1 MDAGRCMLYG
11 RGRLSGQG
19 MNRVLGFLIRILVI
33 MLILALLGGA
43 GWLLHN
49 YCGWTWQSV
58 AALGLALAAVVIAGI
73 TLRYFHYKSR
83 EKRFLKRMVEHDNP
97 SLSSQSDD
105 ESVAK
110 LRDRWNAGI
119 KALESSVLPDHGSA
133 IYSLPWFM
141 LFGESGTGKSTAVLH
156 SRLGTYSG
164 WMDASSTKPTS
175 TRNCDWWFFKNA
187 VVIDTAGHYAVPQGN
202 GDSREWQEFVSLL
215 AAYRRKEPLN
225 GLILTLST
233 EQLQRGQESLILY
246 GHNLRVGIHTL
257 ARAMGASFPI
267 YILVTKVDR
276 ILGFNELGA
285 LLSNE
290 ECHQALGLL
299 NPETGAEGHLDT
311 MAFLEKALAHTSQRL
326 QDLSMLFCTDA
337 RQNASRIAAMPAE
350 LAKYFPAIRAFTE
363 AVFAPGYYDKPQ
375 SLRGIFFSSGRQ
387 EGAVTSGILS
397 GLATFKDR
405 SWSLPDTSKSLFL
418 RDFFSCIL
426 PKDRPLSDIADR
438 WLSRQSFRR
447 YRPYMC
453 YLIFMLLLCSF
464 FTLSFRIHMDDMQQ
478 RQKSIPA
485 AVTLDPNLNK
495 RVESLS
501 VVADTIQAFEK
512 DVHEHR
518 FLKPGRVQSQM
529 VLDSLKHNY
538 VAWVRP
544 DLIFPETDKL
554 DQDLAAMPRDKAR
567 HFLVSLCDYNS
578 WLNTIFD
585 RVRTGSDLPPV
596 SDQMDV
602 MLNDLEEYL
611 PYCSMYLRNVLA
623 SYARW
628 ENPQIRDT
636 ILADKS
642 STLNAYMHV
651 LGTNLDWLT
660 EWLNTRPGVEP
671 VRLTSFWPKGPAE
684 PFVPPAYTVAGFTRM
699 EAILTRLRDTV
710 EDNQNFSVIEEQY
723 RNDYADALRASWWQ
737 LAEAFP
743 LALQSNISRD
753 SWSRLNLVM
762 AGYDNPY
769 YSFLAAMAQ
778 AFKKVADKGRPNME
792 DTLILAFA
800 DLVAYQKQGNAP
812 GTLNQKIQQKKEE
825 FTASLSEKHAQ
836 HLHDRIYASKE
847 LAAYHD
853 ALADLRQNT
862 ETSPKAMAM
871 MATVFKGG
879 SESSAT
885 ALVKA
890 IQAAEQIQLHT
901 CTTFREHEAF
911 WRLIK
916 GPLAWYTYM
925 AVIRSACELNASWNS
940 TVINPITMMPQESVL
955 DMIYDEQSPINKF
968 IQGPCQPFLS
978 MAQGS
983 FAPATW
989 NGLRFPLKQEFLSF
1003 LDQKSNPAYKAKEK
1017 YVVGITALPVNV
1029 NDMAAKPHRAR
1040 LRLECGDQTQIL
1052 DNYNYEVSTKFTW
1065 EPAICGKVSLEF
1077 TFDTQTVTTTWED
1090 EWAFQTFL
1098 KDFSGGEVLLTPED
1112 FPGQEEAL
1120 KELDVRE
1127 IRVRYSLSNVNDAL
1141 MAERTPTTP
1150 LPAEAAM
1157 CTDKWDENIVFSNFA
1172 SWNSE
1177 LPLTVHPKDRKDGR
1191 DSKKGKKKKTVQ
1203 PVLPQAGEDAQ
1214 GAQQPATRSAR

>member
-1 MDAGRCMLYG
+1 MPNG
-11 RGRLSGQG
+11 RGWLSGQG
-19 MNRVLGFLIRILVI
+19 MNRFLGYLIRILVI

-43 GWLLHN
+43 GWLLHY
-49 YCGWTWQSV
+49 YCDWTWQSV
-58 AALGLALAAVVIAGI
+58 AALGAALAAVVIVAI
-73 TLRYFHYKSR
+73 MLRYFHYKRR
-83 EKRFLKRMVEHDNP
+83 EKRFLKRMVEHGNP
-97 SLSSQSDD
+97 SLTTQRDD
-105 ESVAK
+105 ESLAK
-110 LRDRWNAGI
+110 LRDRWRTGI
-119 KALESSVLPDHGSA
+119 KALENSVLPDHGSA

-141 LFGESGTGKSTAVLH
+141 LFGESGSGKSTAVLH

-164 WMDASSTKPTS
+164 WMDASSTKPAS

-202 GDSREWQEFVSLL
+202 GDSREWLAFVSLL

-233 EQLQRGQESLILY
+233 EQLQRGQESLIVY
-246 GHNLRVGIHTL
+246 GHTLRTGIHTL
-257 ARAMGASFPI
+257 ARAMGASFPV

-299 NPETGAEGHLDT
+299 NPESGAEGHLEN

-326 QDLSMLFCTDA
+326 QDLSMLFCAEA
-337 RQNASRIAAMPAE
+337 RQNASRIAALPAE
-350 LAKYFPAIRAFTE
+350 LAKLFPAIRAFTE
-363 AVFAPGYYDKPQ
+363 SVFAPGTYDKAQ

-387 EGAVTSGILS
+387 EGAVTSNILS
-397 GLATFKDR
+397 GLQTFKDT
-405 SWSLPDTSKSLFL
+405 SWALPGTSKSLFL

-447 YRPYMC
+447 YRPYLC
-453 YLIFMLLLCSF
+453 YLVFMLVLCSY
-464 FTLSFRIHMDDMQQ
+464 FTLSFRIHMEDMLA

-485 AVTLDPNLNK
+485 AISLDANLNK

-501 VVADTIQAFEK
+501 VAADTIQSFEK

-518 FLKPGRVQSQM
+518 FLKPGRVQAQQ

-538 VAWVRP
+538 VTWVRP
-544 DLIFPETDKL
+544 DLIFPEVDKM
-554 DQDLAAMPRDKAR
+554 DQDLLAMPKDKAR
-567 HFLVSLCDYNS
+567 HFLVSFCDYNS
-578 WLNTIFD
+578 WVNTIFE

-596 SDQMDV
+596 SDQRDE
-602 MLNDLEEYL
+602 MLADLEEYL
-611 PYCSMYLRNVLA
+611 PYSSNYLRNVLA

-628 ENPQIRDT
+628 EDPKIRDT

-642 STLNAYMHV
+642 STINGYLHI

-660 EWLNTRPGVEP
+660 EWLNTRPGVAP
-671 VRLTSFWPKGPAE
+671 VRLTTFWPNGPAE
-684 PFVPPAYTVAGFTRM
+684 PYIPPAYTVEGFTRM

-710 EDNQNFSVIEEQY
+710 DDNQAFSVLEEQF
-723 RNDYADALRASWWQ
+723 RNDYADALRSSWWQ
-737 LAEAFP
+737 LADSFP

-753 SWSRLNLVM
+753 SWSRLNIVM

-769 YSFLAAMAQ
+769 YAFLASMAK
-778 AFKKVADKGRPNME
+778 AFKKVADKGRPNIE
-792 DTLILAFA
+792 DTLIQAFA
-800 DLVAYQKQGNAP
+800 DLVAYQKKSDTP
-812 GTLNQKIQQKKEE
+812 DTLDQKLLQKKEE
-825 FTASLSEKHAQ
+825 LTAQINEKHAQ
-836 HLHDRIYASKE
+836 HLHDRTAASKE
-847 LAAYHD
+847 LADYHA
-853 ALADLRQNT
+853 ALTELKQNT
-862 ETSPKAMAM
+862 ENPSKAMTMIAS
-871 MATVFKGG
+871 VFKGG
-879 SESSAT
+879 SESSQT
-885 ALVKA
+885 ALIKA

-901 CTTFREHEAF
+901 CSTYREHEAF

-925 AVIRSACELNASWNS
+925 AVIRSACELNDSWNT
-940 TVINPITMMPQESVL
+940 TVLNPITMMPQESVL

-978 MAQGS
+978 MASGS
-983 FAPATW
+983 FSPATW
-989 NGLRFPLKQEFLSF
+989 HGLRFPLKQEFLSF
-1003 LDQKSNPAYKAKEK
+1003 LDQKSDPARKAKEK

-1098 KDFSGGEVLLTPED
+1098 KDFSGGEVVLTPED
-1112 FPGQEEAL
+1112 FPGQEEVL
-1120 KELDVRE
+1120 NELDVKE

-1141 MAERTPTTP
+1141 LAERTPTIP

-1157 CTDKWDENIVFSNFA
+1157 CTDKWDDNIVFSNFA
-1172 SWNSE
+1172 TGNSE
-1177 LPLTVHPKDRKDGR
+1177 LPLTVHPRDKK
-1191 DSKKGKKKKTVQ
+1191 DSKKGQKKKTVQ
-1203 PVLPQAGEDAQ
+1203 PARTQTGESGQDA
-1214 GAQQPATRSAR
+1214 AQPATRSAR

>member
-1 MDAGRCMLYG
+1 
-11 RGRLSGQG
+11 

-43 GWLLHN
+43 GWLLHY
-49 YCGWTWQSV
+49 YCDWTWQSV
-58 AALGLALAAVVIAGI
+58 AALGAALAAVVIVAI
-73 TLRYFHYKSR
+73 MLRYFHYKRR
-83 EKRFLKRMVEHDNP
+83 EKRFLRRMVEHDNP
-97 SLSSQSDD
+97 SLSSQNDD
-105 ESVAK
+105 ENLAK
-110 LRDRWNAGI
+110 LRDRWSTGI
-119 KALESSVLPDHGSA
+119 KALESSVLPDKGSA

-141 LFGESGTGKSTAVLH
+141 LFGESGSGKSTAVLH
-156 SRLGTYSG
+156 SRLGTFAG
-164 WMDASSTKPTS
+164 WRDASATKPAS
-175 TRNCDWWFFKNA
+175 THNCDWWFFKNA

-202 GDSREWQEFVSLL
+202 GQESREWQEFVSLL
-215 AAYRRKEPLN
+215 SAYRRKEPLN

-233 EQLQRGQESLILY
+233 EQLQRGQESLIIY
-246 GHNLRVGIHTL
+246 GHHLRTGIHTL
-257 ARAMGASFPI
+257 ARAMGASFPV

-276 ILGFNELGA
+276 ILGFNELGD

-299 NPETGAEGHLDT
+299 NPENGAEGHLDN

-326 QDLSMLFCTDA
+326 QDLSMLFCAEA
-337 RQNASRIAAMPAE
+337 RHNATRIAAMPAE
-350 LAKYFPAIRAFTE
+350 LGKLFPAIRAFTE
-363 AVFAPGYYDKPQ
+363 AVFSPGSYDKPQ

-387 EGAVTSGILS
+387 EGAVTSNILS
-397 GLATFKDR
+397 GTETFKER
-405 SWSLPDTSKSLFL
+405 SWALPGTSKSLFL

-453 YLIFMLLLCSF
+453 YLLFMLVLCSY
-464 FTLSFRIHMDDMQQ
+464 FTLSFKIHMEDMVA

-485 AVTLDPNLNK
+485 AVSLDANLNK
-495 RVESLS
+495 RAEALS

-518 FLKPGRVQSQM
+518 FLKPGRTQAKQ

-544 DLIFPETDKL
+544 DLIFPETDRL
-554 DQDLAAMPRDKAR
+554 DQDLSAMPRDKAR

-596 SDQMDV
+596 SDQTDQ
-602 MLNDLEEYL
+602 MLFGLEEYL
-611 PYCSMYLRNVLA
+611 PNCSVYLRNVLA

-628 ENPQIRDT
+628 ENPKIRDT

-660 EWLNTRPGVEP
+660 EWLNMRPGVEP
-671 VRLTSFWPKGPAE
+671 VRLTSFWPKGPAD

-699 EAILTRLRDTV
+699 EAILTRLRNTV
-710 EDNQNFSVIEEQY
+710 DDNQAFSVIEAQY
-723 RNDYADALRASWWQ
+723 RNEYADALRASWWQ

-743 LALQSNISRD
+743 LALQSNISRE

-769 YSFLAAMAQ
+769 YAFITSMAR
-778 AFKKVADKGRPNME
+778 AFKKVADKGRPNVE

-800 DLVAYQKQGNAP
+800 DLVAYKKKGNAP
-812 GTLNQKIQQKKEE
+812 ETLDQKLQNKKEE
-825 FTASLSEKHAQ
+825 LTARLSETNAQ
-836 HLHDRIYASKE
+836 HLQDRTNVSKA
-847 LAAYHD
+847 LSAYQD
-853 ALADLRQNT
+853 ALGELRQNT

-871 MATVFKGG
+871 MASVFKGG
-879 SESSAT
+879 SESSST

-890 IQAAEQIQLHT
+890 IQAAEQIQLYT
-901 CTTFREHEAF
+901 CTTFREHEDF

-925 AVIRSACELNASWNS
+925 AVIRSACELNNSWNA

-968 IQGPCQPFLS
+968 IQGPCQPFIS
-978 MAQGS
+978 MMHGS

-989 NGLRFPLKQEFLSF
+989 QGLRFPLRQEFLTF
-1003 LDQKSNPAYKAKEK
+1003 LDQKSAPARKAKEK

-1077 TFDTQTVTTTWED
+1077 TFDSQTVTTTWED

-1112 FPGQEEAL
+1112 FPGQEDVL
-1120 KELDVRE
+1120 NDLDVKE

-1172 SWNSE
+1172 SWESA

-1203 PVLPQAGEDAQ
+1203 PLLPQRGNSGQ
-1214 GAQQPATRSAR
+1214 GAALPATRSAR

>member
-1 MDAGRCMLYG
+1 
-11 RGRLSGQG
+11 

-43 GWLLHN
+43 GWLLHY
-49 YCGWTWQSV
+49 YCDWTWQSV
-58 AALGLALAAVVIAGI
+58 AALGAALAAVVIVAI
-73 TLRYFHYKSR
+73 MLRYFHYKRR
-83 EKRFLKRMVEHDNP
+83 EKRFLRRMVEHDNP
-97 SLSSQSDD
+97 SLSSQNDD
-105 ESVAK
+105 ENLAK
-110 LRDRWNAGI
+110 LRDRWSTGI
-119 KALESSVLPDHGSA
+119 KALESSVLPDKGSA

-141 LFGESGTGKSTAVLH
+141 LFGESGSGKSTAVLH
-156 SRLGTYSG
+156 SRLGTFAG
-164 WMDASSTKPTS
+164 WRDASATKPAS
-175 TRNCDWWFFKNA
+175 THNCDWWFFKNA

-202 GDSREWQEFVSLL
+202 GQESREWQEFVSLL
-215 AAYRRKEPLN
+215 SAYRRKEPLN

-233 EQLQRGQESLILY
+233 EQLQRGQESLIIY
-246 GHNLRVGIHTL
+246 GHHLRTGIHTL
-257 ARAMGASFPI
+257 ARAMGASFPV

-276 ILGFNELGA
+276 ILGFNELGD

-299 NPETGAEGHLDT
+299 NPENGAEGHLDN

-326 QDLSMLFCTDA
+326 QDLSMLFCAEA
-337 RQNASRIAAMPAE
+337 RHNATRIAAMPAE
-350 LAKYFPAIRAFTE
+350 LGKLFPAIRAFTE
-363 AVFAPGYYDKPQ
+363 AVFSPGSYDKPQ

-387 EGAVTSGILS
+387 EGAVTSNILS
-397 GLATFKDR
+397 GTETFKER
-405 SWSLPDTSKSLFL
+405 SWALPGTSKSLFL

-453 YLIFMLLLCSF
+453 YLLFMLVLCSY
-464 FTLSFRIHMDDMQQ
+464 FTLSFKIHMEDMVA

-485 AVTLDPNLNK
+485 AVSLDANLNK
-495 RVESLS
+495 RAEALS

-518 FLKPGRVQSQM
+518 FLKPGRTQAKQ

-544 DLIFPETDKL
+544 DLIFPETDRL
-554 DQDLAAMPRDKAR
+554 DQDLSAMPRDKAR

-596 SDQMDV
+596 SDQTDQ
-602 MLNDLEEYL
+602 MLFGLEEYL
-611 PYCSMYLRNVLA
+611 PNCSVYLRNVLA

-628 ENPQIRDT
+628 ENPKIRDT

-660 EWLNTRPGVEP
+660 EWLNMRPGVEP
-671 VRLTSFWPKGPAE
+671 VRLTSFWPKGPAD

-699 EAILTRLRDTV
+699 EAILTRLRNTV
-710 EDNQNFSVIEEQY
+710 DDNQAFSVIEAQY
-723 RNDYADALRASWWQ
+723 RNEYADALRASWWQ

-743 LALQSNISRD
+743 LALQSNISRE

-769 YSFLAAMAQ
+769 YAFITSMAR
-778 AFKKVADKGRPNME
+778 AFKKVADKGRPNVE

-800 DLVAYQKQGNAP
+800 DLVAYKKKGNAP
-812 GTLNQKIQQKKEE
+812 ETLDQKLQNKKEE
-825 FTASLSEKHAQ
+825 LTARLSETNAQ
-836 HLHDRIYASKE
+836 HLQDRTNVSKA
-847 LAAYHD
+847 LSAYQD
-853 ALADLRQNT
+853 ALGELRQNT

-871 MATVFKGG
+871 MASVFKGG
-879 SESSAT
+879 SESSST

-890 IQAAEQIQLHT
+890 IQAAEQIQLYT
-901 CTTFREHEAF
+901 CTTFREHEDF

-925 AVIRSACELNASWNS
+925 AVIRSACELNNSWNA

-968 IQGPCQPFLS
+968 IQGPCQPFIS
-978 MAQGS
+978 MMHGS

-989 NGLRFPLKQEFLSF
+989 QGLRFPLRQEFLTF
-1003 LDQKSNPAYKAKEK
+1003 LDQKSAPARKAKEK

-1077 TFDTQTVTTTWED
+1077 TFDSQTVTTTWED

-1112 FPGQEEAL
+1112 FPGQEDVL
-1120 KELDVRE
+1120 NDLDVKE

-1172 SWNSE
+1172 SWESA

-1203 PVLPQAGEDAQ
+1203 PLLPQPGNSGQ
-1214 GAQQPATRSAR
+1214 GAALPATRSAR

>member
-1 MDAGRCMLYG
+1 
-11 RGRLSGQG
+11 

-43 GWLLHN
+43 GWLLHY

-58 AALGLALAAVVIAGI
+58 AVLGLALAAVVIVAI
-73 TLRYFHYKSR
+73 MARYIHYKRR

-97 SLSSQSDD
+97 SLTTQGDD
-105 ESVAK
+105 ESLAR
-110 LRDRWNAGI
+110 LRERWRTGI
-119 KALESSVLPDHGSA
+119 RALENSVLPDHGSA

-141 LFGESGTGKSTAVLH
+141 LFGESGSGKSTAVLH
-156 SRLGTYSG
+156 SRLGTFSG
-164 WMDASSTKPTS
+164 WSDASSTKPAS

-187 VVIDTAGHYAVPQGN
+187 VVIDTAGHYAVPQNN
-202 GDSREWQEFVSLL
+202 GQESREWQEFVSLL

-233 EQLQRGQESLILY
+233 EQLQRGQESLIIY
-246 GHNLRVGIHTL
+246 GHTLRTGIHTL
-257 ARAMGASFPI
+257 ARAMGASFPV

-290 ECHQALGLL
+290 ECNQALGLL
-299 NPETGAEGHLDT
+299 NPESGAAGHLEN

-326 QDLSMLFCTDA
+326 QDLSMLFCAEA
-337 RQNASRIAAMPAE
+337 RQNASRIAALPAE
-350 LAKYFPAIRAFTE
+350 LAKFFPAIRAFTE
-363 AVFAPGYYDKPQ
+363 AVFAPGTYDEPQ

-387 EGAVTSGILS
+387 EGSVTSNILS
-397 GLATFKDR
+397 GLQTFKDTA
-405 SWSLPDTSKSLFL
+405 WALPGTNKSLFL

-453 YLIFMLLLCSF
+453 YLLFMLLLCAY
-464 FTLSFRIHMDDMQQ
+464 FTLSFKIHMDDMLA

-485 AVTLDPNLNK
+485 AITLDANLNK
-495 RVESLS
+495 RVEALS
-501 VVADTIQAFEK
+501 VAADTIQAFEK
-512 DVHEHR
+512 DVQEHR
-518 FLKPGRVQSQM
+518 FLKPGRIQAQQ

-544 DLIFPETDKL
+544 NLIFPETDKL
-554 DQDLAAMPRDKAR
+554 DHDLLVMPRDKAR
-567 HFLVSLCDYNS
+567 HFLVSFCDYNS
-578 WLNTIFD
+578 WLNTVID
-585 RVRTGSDLPPV
+585 RVRTGADLPPV
-596 SDQMDV
+596 SDQTDE
-602 MLNDLEEYL
+602 MLVDLQEYL
-611 PYCSMYLRNVLA
+611 PYCSVYLRNVLA
-623 SYARW
+623 SYASW
-628 ENPQIRDT
+628 EDPQIRDT

-642 STLNAYMHV
+642 STINAYLHI

-660 EWLNTRPGVEP
+660 EWLNLRPGVEP
-671 VRLTSFWPKGPAE
+671 VKLTSFWPKGPAE
-684 PFVPPAYTVAGFTRM
+684 PFVPPAYTVAGFNRM
-699 EAILTRLRDTV
+699 ESILNRLRDTV
-710 EDNQNFSVIEEQY
+710 DDNQAFSALEEQY

-743 LALQSNISRD
+743 LALQNNISRD

-769 YSFLAAMAQ
+769 YAFVTSMAR

-800 DLVAYQKQGNAP
+800 DLVAYQKKADKP
-812 GTLNQKIQQKKEE
+812 DTLDKKLIQKKEE
-825 FTASLSEKHAQ
+825 LTASLSEKHAQ
-836 HLHDRIYASKE
+836 HLHDRNSASKE

-862 ETSPKAMAM
+862 ETSPKAMTM
-871 MATVFKGG
+871 MASVFKGG
-879 SESSAT
+879 SQSSET
-885 ALVKA
+885 ALIKA
-890 IQAAEQIQLHT
+890 IQAAEVMQLHT
-901 CTTFREHEAF
+901 CSTYREHEAF

-925 AVIRSACELNASWNS
+925 AVIRSACELNASWNE
-940 TVINPITMMPQESVL
+940 TVLSPITMMPQESVL

-978 MAQGS
+978 MASGG

-989 NGLRFPLKQEFLSF
+989 HGLRFPLKQEFLSF
-1003 LDQKSNPAYKAKEK
+1003 LDQKSDPARKAKEK

-1077 TFDTQTVTTTWED
+1077 TFDSQTVTTTWED

-1112 FPGQEEAL
+1112 FPGQEEVL
-1120 KELDVRE
+1120 NDLDVKE

-1157 CTDKWDENIVFSNFA
+1157 CTDKWDDNIVFSNFA
-1172 SWNSE
+1172 TWQNE
-1177 LPLTVHPKDRKDGR
+1177 LPLTVHPKDMK

-1203 PVLPQAGEDAQ
+1203 PVTPRTGDSGQ
-1214 GAQQPATRSAR
+1214 GASLPAPRSAR

>member
-1 MDAGRCMLYG
+1 MPSG
-11 RGRLSGQG
+11 RGWLSGQG

-33 MLILALLGGA
+33 VLILALLGGG
-43 GWLLHN
+43 GWLLHY
-49 YCGWTWQSV
+49 YCGWTWRSI
-58 AALGLALAAVVIAGI
+58 AALGLALAAVVIVGI
-73 TLRYFHYKSR
+73 TLRYFHYKRR
-83 EKRFLKRMVEHDNP
+83 EKRFLRRMVEHDSP
-97 SLSSQSDD
+97 SLTTQGDD
-105 ESVAK
+105 ESLAK
-110 LRDRWNAGI
+110 LRERWSTGI
-119 KALESSVLPDHGSA
+119 KTLENSVLPDHGSA

-141 LFGESGTGKSTAVLH
+141 LFGESGSGKSTAVLH
-156 SRLGTYSG
+156 SRLGTFSG
-164 WMDASSTKPTS
+164 WIDTSSTKPAS

-187 VVIDTAGHYAVPQGN
+187 VVIDTAGHYAVPQGSGQEN
-202 GDSREWQEFVSLL
+202 REWQEFVSLL
-215 AAYRRKEPLN
+215 AAYRSKEPLN

-233 EQLQRGQESLILY
+233 EQLQRGQESIIIY
-246 GHNLRVGIHTL
+246 GHTLRTGIHTL
-257 ARAMGASFPI
+257 ARAMGASFPV

-285 LLSNE
+285 LLSSE
-290 ECHQALGLL
+290 ECNQALGLL
-299 NPETGAEGHLDT
+299 NPESGAEGHMDN
-311 MAFLEKALAHTSQRL
+311 MAFLEKALAHTNQRL
-326 QDLSMLFCTDA
+326 QDLSMLFCAEA
-337 RQNASRIAAMPAE
+337 RQNASRIAALPAE
-350 LAKYFPAIRAFTE
+350 LAKFFPAIRAFTE
-363 AVFAPGYYDKPQ
+363 AVFAPGTYDEAQ

-387 EGAVTSGILS
+387 EGSVTSSILS
-397 GLATFKDR
+397 GLKTFKDT
-405 SWSLPDTSKSLFL
+405 SWDLPGTSKSLFL

-453 YLIFMLLLCSF
+453 YLVFMLVLCSF
-464 FTLSFRIHMDDMQQ
+464 FTLSFKIRMDDMLA

-485 AVTLDPNLNK
+485 AITLDANLNK
-495 RVESLS
+495 RVEALS
-501 VVADTIQAFEK
+501 VAADTIHAFEK

-518 FLKPGRVQSQM
+518 FLRPGRRQSQRI
-529 VLDSLKHNY
+529 LDSLKHNY

-544 DLIFPETDKL
+544 DLIFPETDRL
-554 DQDLAAMPRDKAR
+554 DRDLLVMPKDKAR
-567 HFLVSLCDYNS
+567 HFLVSFCDYNS
-578 WLNTIFD
+578 WLNTIID
-585 RVRTGSDLPPV
+585 RVRTGSALPPV
-596 SDQMDV
+596 SDQTDELLV
-602 MLNDLEEYL
+602 GLEEYM
-611 PYCSMYLRNVLA
+611 PSSSVYLRNVLA
-623 SYARW
+623 SYASW
-628 ENPQIRDT
+628 EDPQIRDT

-642 STLNAYMHV
+642 STINAYLQI
-651 LGTNLDWLT
+651 LGSNLDWLT
-660 EWLNTRPGVEP
+660 EWLNVRPGVEP

-684 PFVPPAYTVAGFTRM
+684 PFVPPAYTVAGFNRM
-699 EAILTRLRDTV
+699 EAILTRLRDSV
-710 EDNQNFSVIEEQY
+710 DDNQAFSVLEEQY
-723 RNDYADALRASWWQ
+723 RNDYADALRSAWWQ
-737 LAEAFP
+737 LAESFP

-762 AGYDNPY
+762 AGYENPY
-769 YSFLAAMAQ
+769 YAFLTSMAR

-800 DLVAYQKQGNAP
+800 DLLAYQKKGDTP
-812 GTLNQKIQQKKEE
+812 DTLDKKLLQKKEE
-825 FTASLSEKHAQ
+825 LTASISEKHAQ
-836 HLHDRIYASKE
+836 HLHDRASASKE
-847 LAAYHD
+847 LADYHA
-853 ALADLRQNT
+853 ALAELRQNT
-862 ETSPKAMAM
+862 ETTPKAMAM
-871 MATVFKGG
+871 MSSVFKGG

-890 IQAAEQIQLHT
+890 IQAAELMQLHT
-901 CTTFREHEAF
+901 CSTYREHEAF
-911 WRLIK
+911 WRLIR

-925 AVIRSACELNASWNS
+925 AVIRSACELNDSWNAN
-940 TVINPITMMPQESVL
+940 VLNPITMMPQESVL

-978 MAQGS
+978 MTSGS
-983 FAPATW
+983 FTPATW
-989 NGLRFPLKQEFLSF
+989 HGLRFPLKQEFLSF
-1003 LDQKSNPAYKAKEK
+1003 LDQKSDPARKAKEK

-1077 TFDTQTVTTTWED
+1077 TFDSQTVTTTWED

-1112 FPGQEEAL
+1112 FPGQEEVL
-1120 KELDVRE
+1120 KDLDVRE

-1172 SWNSE
+1172 TWQSE
-1177 LPLTVHPKDRKDGR
+1177 LPLTVHPKDKK
-1191 DSKKGKKKKTVQ
+1191 DSKKAKKKKTVQ
-1203 PVLPQAGEDAQ
+1203 PVTPRTGDSGQ
-1214 GAQQPATRSAR
+1214 GAALPAARSAR